1 MVIVMNQDKNR
12 LDMFL
17 EGLTKEGNKKI
28 IYEKV
33 YIRPTKFKS
42 IIGFIASLIF
52 FIILLGLFTFSVMYF
67 VLLIGN
73 ILILLF
79 FSINTFTEKGIGL
92 PKNIAYV
99 VSEEEDNQGEEIDED
114 AYYEQDN
121 SFDEDDEERQ

>member
-79 FSINTFTEKGIGL
+79 FSINTFTEKGFGL

-99 VSEEEDNQGEEIDED
+99 VSEEDNQGEEIDED
-114 AYYEQDN
+114 AYNEQDY
-121 SFDEDDEERQ
+121 SFDEDDDERQ